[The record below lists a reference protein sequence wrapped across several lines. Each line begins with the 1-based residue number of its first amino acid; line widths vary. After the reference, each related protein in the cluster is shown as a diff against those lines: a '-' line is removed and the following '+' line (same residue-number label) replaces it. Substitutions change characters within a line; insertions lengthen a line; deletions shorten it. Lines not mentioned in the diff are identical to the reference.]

1 MDIRRFHRSRRPDV
15 TARAW
20 LACAARCV
28 GQPALTT
35 IQDTLYNI
43 DGSLMNG
50 NLIVNNAAFSVGGVP
65 IARRA
70 HAFPMT
76 NGVVNIQLA
85 PTDHAIPAVVYTVN
99 TVSNGQ
105 TSTSVWSVPTLPSS
119 QCPSG
124 TCTIAQV
131 ITLYTPGPTTTVALS
146 QLSTQGA
153 ANGQMIC
160 DNAGVAGW
168 CNPPASGVTSF
179 NGRTGAVSPAPNDYN
194 FNQLAGAASVS
205 QLPTAIPATSTGNGN
220 VGNTAF
226 GYLQNVTSDIQNQ
239 INSKRAK
246 GNAVQADDWC
256 MTPGVYDQT
265 CISGAVAQL
274 PSGGVVELSD
284 RTYAFSAKLT
294 VSTERIFIA
303 GMNRASKIAAANGLN
318 NDLVLFSGCNFCGLA
333 GVDFDGNSTNQSSA
347 SYLLNVTNSAMV
359 NIYNNHFYNAHDA
372 AIYYT
377 NSTAFDINN
386 FDRLATNIHIVS
398 NTFEL
403 NGAGAVVSDANS
415 ANGAYWFITANTFR
429 RNGVGGAM
437 SNNSYV
443 ALYGPVSGV
452 YVHLNEESDYTFHNG
467 ANSIY
472 LVGMD
477 GSGAAP
483 NGSAMWNALNI
494 ASLFRTTNGAS
505 TTNIQQTIPTSYNRS
520 QYYKAV
526 ACNGASAIQ
535 LVSTDAAATTL
546 CNNSTG
552 VAEGGILLPVNG
564 IYAISD
570 RAAAVNAGGAGN
582 HGYTMT
588 PVFFLRNTGGQSGT
602 VHIAMTG
609 DFSCSGNTL
618 PSIASPTWTNIVT
631 AQDDSV
637 NLSFFGDNRVFAF
650 NNTTAVSIG
659 TQATSGCLNPINST
673 GGFMVRVQRVTY
685 SGGSTNFTGDLY
697 LLGFIVSEA
706 IPF

>member
-1 MDIRRFHRSRRPDV
+1 MRRLLIFLFC
-15 TARAW
+15 AALW
-20 LACAARCV
+20 LANALPCRA
-28 GQPALTT
+28 QPTLTT
-35 IQDTLYNI
+35 IQDTLYNL

-50 NLIVNNAAFSVGGVP
+50 NLVVNNAAFSVGGVP
-65 IARRA
+65 IARGA
-70 HAFPMT
+70 HAFAIT

-85 PTDHAIPAVVYTVN
+85 PTDHAIPAAAYTVN

-119 QCPSG
+119 RCPSG
-124 TCTIAQV
+124 TCTIV
-131 ITLYTPGPTTTVALS
+131 EITTLYTPGPTTTVAVS

-153 ANGQMIC
+153 TNGQLVC
-160 DNAGVAGW
+160 DNNGVAAW

-179 NGRTGAVSPAPNDYN
+179 NGRTGGVSPSANDYN
-194 FNQLAGAASVS
+194 FNQLAGSASVG
-205 QLPTAIPATSTGNGN
+205 QLPTGIPASNIGSGS

-226 GYLQNVTSDIQNQ
+226 GYLQNVTSDIQSQ

-246 GNAVQADDWC
+246 GNTVQADDWC
-256 MTPGVYDQT
+256 TTPGVYDQT
-265 CISGAVAQL
+265 CISGAVTQL
-274 PSGGVVELSD
+274 PSGGVVELGD
-284 RTYAFSAKLT
+284 RTYTFSGKLT
-294 VSTERIFIA
+294 VSTERVFIA
-303 GMNRASKIAAANGLN
+303 GMNRASKIVAANGLN
-318 NDLVLFSGCNFCGLA
+318 ADLVLFNGCNFCGLM
-333 GVDFDGNSTNQSSA
+333 GVDFDGNRANQSST

-359 NIYNNHFYNAHDA
+359 NVYNNRFYNAHDA

-386 FDRLATNIHIVS
+386 FDRLATYIHIVS

-403 NGAGAVVSDANS
+403 NGAGAVVSDPNS
-415 ANGAYWFITANTFR
+415 GNGAYWFITANTFR
-429 RNGVGGAM
+429 RNGAGGAM

-443 ALYGPVSGV
+443 ALYGPVYGV
-452 YVHLNEESDYTFHNG
+452 YVHLNEESDYTFHSG
-467 ANSIY
+467 ANPSH
-472 LVGMD
+472 LGGLD

-483 NGSAMWNALNI
+483 GGSSMWNALTT
-494 ASLFRTTNGAS
+494 ATLFRTTNGAS
-505 TTNIQQTIPTSYNRS
+505 TTQIQQNIPTSYNRS
-520 QYYKAV
+520 QYYRAV
-526 ACNGASAIQ
+526 ACSGTSAIQ

-570 RAAAVNAGGAGN
+570 RAAAVNGGGTSN
-582 HGYTMT
+582 HGFSIT

-637 NLSFFGDNRVFAF
+637 NLSFYGDNRVFAF

-659 TQATSGCLNPINST
+659 TQANAGCLNQISST
-673 GGFMVRVQRVTY
+673 GGFMVRVKRVTY
-685 SGGSTNFTGDLY
+685 SGGATNFTAD
-697 LLGFIVSEA
+697 
-706 IPF
+706 